1 VALWQFDIELTG
13 RNAPVPTVTDEL
25 YEVTPLAE
33 LTVARAKSYLRQHF
47 GEPREM
53 LPRWFVFGLEDGS
66 RFDLHL
72 HEDGS
77 GSVRAR
83 VDARADPLPFLQHV
97 LQLAQVLG
105 CELYLPERNV
115 NIQPTKEDLRC
126 AFSES
131 AAVRFV
137 GNPIGFLSE
146 TS

>member
-25 YEVTPLAE
+25 YEVAPLAE
-33 LTVARAKSYLRQHF
+33 LTVAQARRYLRQHF
-47 GEPREM
+47 GEPWEM

-66 RFDLHL
+66 RFDLHVSK
-72 HEDGS
+72 DGS

-83 VDARADPLPFLQHV
+83 VDARADSAPFLQHV
-97 LQLAQVLG
+97 LQLAQALG

-115 NIQPTKEDLRC
+115 TIQPTAEDLRR

-137 GNPIGFLSE
+137 GNPLGFFSE